1 MTIIGHSNVV
11 SKNLLTSTGTAI
23 KILGPSNQILDNVVH
38 VRTNVF
44 EPGGAG
50 EPMFNSLTGEIAIEV
65 HTTRNT
71 IRGNFVEP
79 TAGPSSAW
87 RVGIQF
93 APNSS
98 DNRYGDNLMGAQ
110 VPFDL
115 GATVQTDLGG
125 NQGLTP

>member
-1 MTIIGHSNVV
+1 MIV
-11 SKNLLTSTGTAI
+11 LT
-23 KILGPSNQILDNVVH
+23 NDFV
-38 VRTNVF
+38 
-44 EPGGAG
+44 PGGGGEPVFNGLAG
-50 EPMFNSLTGEIAIEV
+50 EVAIEV
-65 HTTRNT
+65 QTTRNT

-79 TAGPSSAW
+79 VSPRLEPPQFREPGRRDVVPW
-87 RVGIQF
+87 RVGILF

-125 NQGLTP
+125 NEGLVP